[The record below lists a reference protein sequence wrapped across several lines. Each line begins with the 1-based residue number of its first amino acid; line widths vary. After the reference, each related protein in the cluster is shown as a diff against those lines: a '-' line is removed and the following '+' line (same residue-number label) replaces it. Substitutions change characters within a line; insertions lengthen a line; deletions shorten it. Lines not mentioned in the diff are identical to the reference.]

1 MTSLPRVPDVV
12 QLTSEGPAAQES
24 LPDIFRRFLGF
35 GLRAWGGPAAQIA
48 MVRDSVVDEWKW
60 VTQERFN
67 RLLGIYQV
75 LPGPEATEMCVHF
88 GYLRRGRIGGLLAGL
103 GFMLPG
109 FILMLA
115 IAALY
120 VAFLKDDPELLGYL
134 VGFPAAVVGI
144 VAIACIRLGSHALH
158 DERLMFLG
166 LWAGVLTWLNAPFWI
181 LLPAA
186 GLAYLRPSRLL
197 FAAALA
203 VGSVL
208 GILFASD
215 STATVADLSGGGAS
229 PWLLGLSGLKAG
241 FLTFG
246 GAYTA
251 LPFLQRD
258 SVGHYASGREFLD
271 GVALSGILPAPFIIF
286 ATFLGYVAGGLA
298 GAVLMTVGIFLP
310 AFAFTLLGADHLD
323 RLAHHPLLHPFLDGV
338 TAAVIGLLTATMF
351 RLFMDLNELQFLL
364 VFLAF
369 FLLLRAKAKWAT
381 AAMVLACGAV
391 GAIAHML

>member
-1 MTSLPRVPDVV
+1 VEDGGPR
-12 QLTSEGPAAQES
+12 EA
-24 LPDIFRRFLGF
+24 LPDLFRRFLGF

-48 MVRDSVVDEWKW
+48 MIRDSVVDEWRW
-60 VTQERFN
+60 TTQERFN

-109 FILMLA
+109 FALMLLLA
-115 IAALY
+115 VLY
-120 VAFLKDDPELLGYL
+120 VEVLASEPRLLDAL
-134 VGFPAAVVGI
+134 VGFPAAVVAL
-144 VAIACIRLGSHALH
+144 VAVACIRLGSHALH
-158 DERLMFLG
+158 DGRLAVLG
-166 LWAGVLTWLNAPFWI
+166 LWAGTLTWLGAPFWV

-203 VGSVL
+203 AGTAL
-208 GILFASD
+208 GLLLAGDPATPASL
-215 STATVADLSGGGAS
+215 AQAGRAS
-229 PWLLGLSGLKAG
+229 PWELGWSGLQAG
-241 FLTFG
+241 LLTFG

-258 SVGHYASGREFLD
+258 AVGHYVSGRQFLD

-286 ATFLGYVAGGLA
+286 ATFLGYVAGGLP

-310 AFAFTLLGADHLD
+310 AFAFTLLGAEHLD

-338 TAAVIGLLTATMF
+338 TAAVIGLLTATM
-351 RLFMDLNELQFLL
+351 LGLLIGLGELQFLL
-364 VFLAF
+364 AFVAF
-369 FLLLRAKAKWAT
+369 FTLLRSTAKWAT
-381 AAMVLACGAV
+381 PAVVLACGLV
-391 GAIAHML
+391 GWAAWRLG

>member
-1 MTSLPRVPDVV
+1 VDS
-12 QLTSEGPAAQES
+12 SETRES
-24 LPDIFRRFLGF
+24 LPDLFRRFLGF

-48 MVRDSVVDEWKW
+48 MIRDSVVDEWKW
-60 VTQERFN
+60 TTQERFN

-109 FILMLA
+109 FVLMLA

-120 VAFLKDDPELLGYL
+120 VAFLQGNPDLLGYL
-134 VGFPAAVVGI
+134 VGFPAAVVAI

-166 LWAGVLTWLNAPFWI
+166 LWAGVLTWLHAPFWV

-186 GLAYLRPSRLL
+186 GLAYLRPSRVL

-203 VGSVL
+203 IGSVL

-215 STATVADLSGGGAS
+215 STATVADLNGDGAS

-241 FLTFG
+241 LLTFG

-258 SVGHYASGREFLD
+258 AVGHYVSGREFLD

-286 ATFLGYVAGGLA
+286 ATFLGYVAGGFL
-298 GAVLMTVGIFLP
+298 GAVLMTAGIFLP
-310 AFAFTLLGADHLD
+310 AFAFTLLGAEHLD

-351 RLFMDLNELQFLL
+351 GLLLELGELQWLL
-364 VFLAF
+364 TFASF
-369 FLLLRAKAKWAT
+369 FMLLRWTRKWA
-381 AAMVLACGAV
+381 APVIVLACGAA
-391 GAIAHML
+391 GAIAHVA

>member
-1 MTSLPRVPDVV
+1 MADGRDSLAT
-12 QLTSEGPAAQES
+12 LFA
-24 LPDIFRRFLGF
+24 RFLGF
-35 GLRAWGGPAAQIA
+35 GFRAWGGPAAQIA
-48 MVRDSVVDEWKW
+48 MIRDSVVDEWKW
-60 VTQERFN
+60 TTQERFN

-88 GYLRRGRIGGLLAGL
+88 GYVRRGRLGGLLAGL

-109 FILMLA
+109 FVFMLA

-120 VAFLKDDPELLGYL
+120 VAFLQGNPDLLGYL
-134 VGFPAAVVGI
+134 VGFPAAVVAI

-158 DERLMFLG
+158 EERLMLLG
-166 LWAGVLTWLNAPFWI
+166 LWAGALTWLHAPFWV

-186 GLAYLRPSRLL
+186 GLAYLRPSRIL

-208 GILFASD
+208 GILLASD
-215 STATVADLSGGGAS
+215 STTTVADLDGGGAS
-229 PWLLGLSGLKAG
+229 PWLLGLSGLNA
-241 FLTFG
+241 
-246 GAYTA
+246 
-251 LPFLQRD
+251 
-258 SVGHYASGREFLD
+258 VGHYVSGREFLD

-286 ATFLGYVAGGLA
+286 ATFLGYVAGGFA

-310 AFAFTLLGADHLD
+310 AFAFTLLGAEHLD

-351 RLFMDLNELQFLL
+351 RLFLGLNELQFVLA
-364 VFLAF
+364 FAAF
-369 FLLLRAKAKWAT
+369 FLLLGAKAKWAT
-381 AAMVLACGAV
+381 AAVVLACGAI
-391 GAIAHML
+391 GAVANAL